1 MQNIKVIRKY
11 SSSRALYD
19 TEDKKT
25 IRQKDLPKIIEDKDI
40 IIYNDKGQDITL
52 NTLLTILASENYNN
66 DHNSILSEKIL
77 FEIIRNSNNEL
88 SSFFNM
94 FLERYL
100 DFFVENK
107 ELFKEIIK
115 NQGAGELFN
124 LLNNLGDIQRAVI
137 RNYKKD

>member
-66 DHNSILSEKIL
+66 DHNSILS
-77 FEIIRNSNNEL
+77 
-88 SSFFNM
+88 
-94 FLERYL
+94 
-100 DFFVENK
+100 
-107 ELFKEIIK
+107 
-115 NQGAGELFN
+115 
-124 LLNNLGDIQRAVI
+124 
-137 RNYKKD
+137 